1 MQSKLIA
8 FNNSLTLNFHWF
20 IEVVFSAIIVET
32 ISLYEGARG
41 RGERAVGL
49 LLFLSLRLVEAS
61 LSIRKLHS
69 K

>member
-8 FNNSLTLNFHWF
+8 FNNSLTLNFHRF
-20 IEVVFSAIIVET
+20 IEVVFFAIIVET

-41 RGERAVGL
+41 RGERTAGL

-61 LSIRKLHS
+61 FSITKLHS